1 MASTKTQTERPGLVA
16 RLRSWFHDIVAELR
30 RVTKPTP
37 EETTQMVLVVVG
49 FVIVVAIWFAV
60 WDVALTAATQRI
72 EAWVDT
78 LGR

>member
-16 RLRSWFHDIVAELR
+16 RLRNWFHDIVAELR

-37 EETTQMVLVVVG
+37 EETTQMMLVVIGFVLVVV
-49 FVIVVAIWFAV
+49 VWFAV
-60 WDVALTAATQRI
+60 WDTVLTYATQEI
-72 EAWVDT
+72 EKRVDN

>member
-16 RLRSWFHDIVAELR
+16 RLRTWFHDIVAELR

-37 EETTQMVLVVVG
+37 EETTQMMLVVIA
-49 FVIVVAIWFAV
+49 FVLVVAIWFAV
-60 WDVALTAATQRI
+60 WDTALTYATQEIQKR
-72 EAWVDT
+72 VDN

>member
-16 RLRSWFHDIVAELR
+16 RLRTWFHDIVAELR

-37 EETTQMVLVVVG
+37 EETTQMMLVVIGFVLVVV
-49 FVIVVAIWFAV
+49 VWFAV
-60 WDVALTAATQRI
+60 WDTVLTYATQEI
-72 EAWVDT
+72 EKRVDN